1 MTMKSNSIVLR
12 KALAD
17 VTQRKGRTV
26 LVILSIL
33 IGVLGLTA
41 VNIAN
46 DEIGGAFI
54 YSHDQSASPDMVFS
68 GPVIDPSAVG
78 IVLHMPNVA
87 KVQLR
92 SEFHSNW
99 HTTNGTGSAS
109 IQINGYTDLQHIQL
123 GHFQTTRGRLPGAG
137 EIVMDSRD
145 SVVQPVAF
153 GNTVT
158 IDTSSGTAS
167 LRVVGLA
174 RTLGWATSE
183 SAALAT
189 GYMQAAALQQIA
201 GPPVSRTKAQSG
213 PDVDTVVMVK
223 VRDTRQAMQT
233 LQAVEQALT
242 QAHVKVTD
250 ASLHDTTSGE
260 LAINGM
266 LIIIRVLALIAL
278 LLTGM
283 LIINT
288 ITVLVTEQM
297 RIIGTMKA
305 IGGTRWVIMQG
316 YLISVGVYSLMGTIL
331 GLVAGIGAGNQLA
344 ALFAEIIQIDL
355 GPFQVS
361 PWILV
366 VSMLVGLLLPPLAA
380 LAPLWQ
386 GTRITVREAMA
397 GYGVSVGSGKQR
409 AWGQRLAWVPQTAS
423 LGVRGIFRKRMPAL
437 LTVLAFTLSC
447 AVFLSVQ
454 ITTSSIGYTLD
465 QWANAYTN
473 DLTAQWGSIKY
484 RPGIYEEM
492 IHQVQALANV
502 ERVEPRT
509 SRTVTTRQV
518 DLSLTGLEAQT
529 QFYRYHLVAG
539 RWLAASES
547 NTIVLSD
554 LAAQTLRLRVGDT
567 LTLTEDMRQATWRV
581 VGIVHDLQAAGGIG
595 EAFTTLE
602 NMNVHLLRLP
612 ADSMMMLMV
621 RAHNHAEN
629 AVNQLAGQ
637 VNSTLSS
644 LGVQAQVT
652 TLQEMTAQAQS
663 VDLMIYVLFYSIA
676 IIVALV
682 GLLGLFIPIS
692 PTVLERRLEIGI
704 LRTLGAKGRRVASV
718 FWLESTALALLAWG
732 MGTLLGLP
740 GAYGIIRLL
749 SALIVPFDFFAPPML
764 ILTTLGFVI
773 VVTLLASVGPA
784 LRASR
789 LQLREVLHYE

>member
-1 MTMKSNSIVLR
+1 MKSNSIVLR

-46 DEIGGAFI
+46 DVIGGAFI

-68 GPVIDPSAVG
+68 GPVIDPSVVG
-78 IVLHMPNVA
+78 MVLHMPNVA

-92 SEFHSNW
+92 SEYHSNW

-123 GHFQTTRGRLPGAG
+123 GTFQLTSGRLPGRG

-145 SVVQPVAF
+145 SVVQPVAL
-153 GNTVT
+153 GDSVT
-158 IDTSSGTAS
+158 ITTSSGTAS

-183 SAALAT
+183 SASQAT
-189 GYMQAAALQQIA
+189 AYMQAAALQQIA
-201 GPPVSRTKAQSG
+201 GPPVSSTKGRSG
-213 PDVDTVVMVK
+213 PVLATVVMVK
-223 VRDTRQAMQT
+223 VRDTRQAMAT
-233 LQAVEQALT
+233 LQAIEQALT

-266 LIIIRVLALIAL
+266 LIVIRVLALIAL

-297 RIIGTMKA
+297 SSIGTMKA
-305 IGGTRWVIMQG
+305 IGGTRWVIMRG
-316 YLISVGVYSLMGTIL
+316 YLISVGVYSLVGTIL
-331 GLVAGIGAGNQLA
+331 GLVAGLGAGTQLA
-344 ALFAEIIQIDL
+344 AVLAGFMQIDL

-366 VSMLVGLLLPPLAA
+366 VSMLVGLMLPPLAA

-386 GTRITVREAMA
+386 GMRITVREAMA

-409 AWGQRLAWVPQTAS
+409 AWGQRLTWVPQTAW
-423 LGVRGIFRKRMPAL
+423 LGVRGIFRKRMRAI
-437 LTVLAFTLSC
+437 LTVLALTLSC
-447 AVFLSVQ
+447 GVFMSVQ
-454 ITTSSIGYTLD
+454 ITTSSIGSTLD
-465 QWANAYTN
+465 QWANAYTT

-492 IHQVQALANV
+492 RHQVQALANV

-509 SRTVTTRQV
+509 SGTVSIRQG

-529 QFYRYHLVAG
+529 QFYQYHLVAG

-547 NTIVLSD
+547 NTIVISD
-554 LAAQTLRLRVGDT
+554 LAAQTLHLRVGDR
-567 LTLTEDMRQATWRV
+567 LTLTQGSTQATWRII
-581 VGIVHDLQAAGGIG
+581 GIVHDLNASGGIG

-602 NMNVHLLRLP
+602 NLNVHLLRLP

-621 RAHNHAEN
+621 RAHNHADN

-637 VNSTLSS
+637 VNSTLSG

-676 IIVALV
+676 MIVALV
-682 GLLGLFIPIS
+682 GLLGLFSTIATS
-692 PTVLERRLEIGI
+692 VLERRLEMGI
-704 LRTLGAKGRRVASV
+704 LRALGAKGRRVASV

-732 MGTLLGLP
+732 MGTLLGIP

-749 SALIVPFDFFAPPML
+749 SALIVPFDFFVPPVL
-764 ILTTLGFVI
+764 ILTTLGFVM
-773 VVTLLASVGPA
+773 VVTLLASVGPT

-789 LQLREVLHYE
+789 LQLREVLRYE

>member
-1 MTMKSNSIVLR
+1 VLR

-17 VTQRKGRTV
+17 VTQCKGRTV

-33 IGVLGLTA
+33 IGILGLTA

-46 DEIGGAFI
+46 DVIGGAFI
-54 YSHDQSASPDMVFS
+54 YSHDQSASPDMVLS

-78 IVLHMPNVA
+78 MVLHMPNVA

-92 SEFHSNW
+92 SEYHTNW

-123 GHFQTTRGRLPGAG
+123 GTFQLTSGRLPGRG

-145 SVVQPVAF
+145 SVVQPVAL
-153 GNTVT
+153 GDSVT
-158 IDTSSGTAS
+158 ITTSNGTVS

-183 SAALAT
+183 RAAQAT
-189 GYMQAAALQQIA
+189 AYMQAAALQQIA

-213 PDVDTVVMVK
+213 PVLDTVVMVK
-223 VRDTRQAMQT
+223 VRDTRQAMAT
-233 LQAVEQALT
+233 LQAIEQALT

-250 ASLHDTTSGE
+250 ASLHDTTSGA

-266 LIIIRVLALIAL
+266 LIVIRVLALIAL

-297 RIIGTMKA
+297 STIGTMKA
-305 IGGTRWVIMQG
+305 MGGTGWVIMRG
-316 YLISVGVYSLMGTIL
+316 YLISVGVYSLVGTIL
-331 GLVAGIGAGNQLA
+331 GLAAGIGAGTQLA
-344 ALFAEIIQIDL
+344 AVLAGFMQIDL

-386 GTRITVREAMA
+386 GTRITVWEAMA

-409 AWGQRLAWVPQTAS
+409 AWGQRLAWVPQTAW
-423 LGVRGIFRKRMPAL
+423 LGVRGIFRKRMRAI
-437 LTVLAFTLSC
+437 LTVLALTLSC
-447 AVFLSVQ
+447 AVFMSVQ
-454 ITTSSIGYTLD
+454 ITTSSIGSTLD
-465 QWANAYTN
+465 QWANAYTT

-484 RPGIYEEM
+484 RPGIYEDM

-509 SRTVTTRQV
+509 SGTVSTRQG
-518 DLSLTGLEAQT
+518 DLALTGLEAQT
-529 QFYRYHLVAG
+529 QFYQYHLVAG

-554 LAAQTLRLRVGDT
+554 LAAQTLHLRVGDR
-567 LTLTEDMRQATWRV
+567 LTLTEDRRQATWRII
-581 VGIVHDLQAAGGIG
+581 GMVHDLQASGGIR

-637 VNSTLSS
+637 VNSTLSG
-644 LGVQAQVT
+644 LGVQPQVT

-676 IIVALV
+676 MIVALV
-682 GLLGLFIPIS
+682 GLLGLFSTIATS
-692 PTVLERRLEIGI
+692 VLERRLEIGI
-704 LRTLGAKGRRVASV
+704 LRALGAKGRQAASV

-732 MGTLLGLP
+732 MGTLLGIP

-749 SALIVPFDFFAPPML
+749 SILIVPFDFLVPPVL
-764 ILTTLGFVI
+764 ILTTFGFVM
-773 VVTLLASVGPA
+773 VVTLFASVGPA

-789 LQLREVLHYE
+789 LQLREVLRYE

>member
-1 MTMKSNSIVLR
+1 MNSNSIVLR

-17 VTQRKGRTV
+17 VTQRKGRTI

-68 GPVIDPSAVG
+68 APVMNPSTATG
-78 IVLHMPNVA
+78 IAQRMPNVA
-87 KVQLR
+87 KVQVR
-92 SEFHSNW
+92 SEYHTNW

-109 IQINGYTDLQHIQL
+109 LQINGYADFQHIQL
-123 GHFQTTRGRLPGAG
+123 GTFQLTSGRLPGPG

-145 SVVQPVAF
+145 SVVQPVAL
-153 GNTVT
+153 GDTVT
-158 IDTSSGTAS
+158 ITTSNGMVS

-183 SAALAT
+183 STAQAT

-201 GPPVSRTKAQSG
+201 GPPVSSIGKGQSG
-213 PDVDTVVMVK
+213 LELATVLMVK
-223 VRDTRQAMQT
+223 VRDTRQAMAT
-233 LQAVEQALT
+233 ALAIEQALT
-242 QAHVKVTD
+242 QANVKVSD
-250 ASLHDTTSGE
+250 ASLHDTTSGA

-266 LIIIRVLALIAL
+266 LIVIRVLALIAL

-305 IGGTRWVIMQG
+305 IGGTGWVIMQG
-316 YLISVGVYSLMGTIL
+316 YLISVGVYSLVGTIL

-344 ALFAEIIQIDL
+344 AVFAGIVQIDL
-355 GPFQVS
+355 GPFHIS

-386 GTRITVREAMA
+386 GTSITVREAMA

-409 AWGQRLAWVPQTAS
+409 AWGQRLAWVPQTAW
-423 LGVRGIFRKRMPAL
+423 LGVRGIFRKRMRAI
-437 LTVLAFTLSC
+437 LTVLALTLSC
-447 AVFLSVQ
+447 AVFMSVQ

-465 QWANAYTN
+465 QLTNAYNN
-473 DLTAQWGSIKY
+473 DLTAEWGSIKY
-484 RPGIYEEM
+484 RPGIYEDM

-509 SRTVTTRQV
+509 SVTVSTRRG

-529 QFYRYHLVAG
+529 QFYQYHLVAG

-547 NTIVLSD
+547 NTIVISD
-554 LAAQTLRLRVGDT
+554 LAAQTLHLRVGDT
-567 LTLTEDMRQATWRV
+567 LTLTQGSTQATWRII
-581 VGIVHDLQAAGGIG
+581 GIVHDLQASGGIG

-602 NMNVHLLRLP
+602 NMNVHLLQLP

-621 RAHNHAEN
+621 RAHNHAVN

-637 VNSTLSS
+637 VNSTLSG

-663 VDLMIYVLFYSIA
+663 ADLMIYVLFYSIA
-676 IIVALV
+676 MIVALV
-682 GLLGLFIPIS
+682 GLLGLFSTIATS
-692 PTVLERRLEIGI
+692 VLERRLEIGI
-704 LRTLGAKGRRVASV
+704 MRALGAKGRRVASI
-718 FWLESTALALLAWG
+718 FWLESTALALLAWC

-749 SALIVPFDFFAPPML
+749 STLIAPFDFLVPPVL
-764 ILTTLGFVI
+764 ILTTFGFVM
-773 VVTLLASVGPA
+773 VVTLLASFGPA

>member
-1 MTMKSNSIVLR
+1 MKSNSIVLR

-17 VTQRKGRTV
+17 VTQCKGRTV

-33 IGVLGLTA
+33 IGILGLTA

-46 DEIGGAFI
+46 DVIGGAFI
-54 YSHDQSASPDMVFS
+54 YSHDQSASPDMVLS

-78 IVLHMPNVA
+78 MVLHMPNVA

-92 SEFHSNW
+92 SEYHTNW

-123 GHFQTTRGRLPGAG
+123 GTFQLTSGRLPGRG

-145 SVVQPVAF
+145 SVVQPVAL
-153 GNTVT
+153 GDSVT
-158 IDTSSGTAS
+158 ITTSNGTVS

-183 SAALAT
+183 RAAQAT
-189 GYMQAAALQQIA
+189 AYMQAAALQQIA

-213 PDVDTVVMVK
+213 PVLDTVVMVK
-223 VRDTRQAMQT
+223 VRDTRQAMAT
-233 LQAVEQALT
+233 LQAIEQALT

-250 ASLHDTTSGE
+250 ASLHDTTSGA

-266 LIIIRVLALIAL
+266 LIVIRVLALIAL

-297 RIIGTMKA
+297 STIGTMKA
-305 IGGTRWVIMQG
+305 MGGTGWVIMRG
-316 YLISVGVYSLMGTIL
+316 YLISVGVYSLVGTIL
-331 GLVAGIGAGNQLA
+331 GLAAGIGAGTQLA
-344 ALFAEIIQIDL
+344 AVLAGFMQIDL

-386 GTRITVREAMA
+386 GTRITVWEAMA

-409 AWGQRLAWVPQTAS
+409 AWGQRLAWVPQTAW
-423 LGVRGIFRKRMPAL
+423 LGVRGIFRKRMRAI
-437 LTVLAFTLSC
+437 LTVLALTLSC
-447 AVFLSVQ
+447 AVFMSVQ
-454 ITTSSIGYTLD
+454 ITTSSIGSTLD
-465 QWANAYTN
+465 QWANAYTT

-484 RPGIYEEM
+484 RPGIYEDM

-509 SRTVTTRQV
+509 SGTVSTRQG
-518 DLSLTGLEAQT
+518 DLALTGLEAQT
-529 QFYRYHLVAG
+529 QFYQYHLVAG

-554 LAAQTLRLRVGDT
+554 LAAQTLHLRVGDR
-567 LTLTEDMRQATWRV
+567 LTLTEDRRQATWRII
-581 VGIVHDLQAAGGIG
+581 GMVHDLQASGGIR

-637 VNSTLSS
+637 VNSTLSG
-644 LGVQAQVT
+644 LGVQPQVT

-676 IIVALV
+676 MIVALV
-682 GLLGLFIPIS
+682 GLLGLFSTIATS
-692 PTVLERRLEIGI
+692 VLERRLEIGI
-704 LRTLGAKGRRVASV
+704 LRALGAKGRQVASV

-732 MGTLLGLP
+732 MGTLLGIP

-749 SALIVPFDFFAPPML
+749 SILIVPFDFLVPPVL
-764 ILTTLGFVI
+764 ILTTFGFVM
-773 VVTLLASVGPA
+773 VVTLFASVGPA

-789 LQLREVLHYE
+789 LQLREVLRYE

>member
-1 MTMKSNSIVLR
+1 MP
-12 KALAD
+12 ALALG
-17 VTQRKGRTV
+17 GRDIKTNAIIAYLYLQPV
-26 LVILSIL
+26 L
-33 IGVLGLTA
+33 A
-41 VNIAN
+41 
-46 DEIGGAFI
+46 
-54 YSHDQSASPDMVFS
+54 FS
-68 GPVIDPSAVG
+68 GSYPDVMGLSMASDIGQSLTNDAQH
-78 IVLHMPNVA
+78 LVA
-87 KVQLR
+87 CGLR
-92 SEFHSNW
+92 ESRE
-99 HTTNGTGSAS
+99 
-109 IQINGYTDLQHIQL
+109 
-123 GHFQTTRGRLPGAG
+123 RG
-137 EIVMDSRD
+137 EITLACNACGCLEMFDLFQQSFRTCHICCYLSEIFYRPACPGQRAPCRLRGILHNGERAFAVLQLQMCLNDVKLTD
-145 SVVQPVAF
+145 QPDH
-153 GNTVT
+153 
-158 IDTSSGTAS
+158 I
-167 LRVVGLA
+167 LRQCIVK
-174 RTLGWATSE
+174 
-183 SAALAT
+183 
-189 GYMQAAALQQIA
+189 IA
-201 GPPVSRTKAQSG
+201 GAQSG
-213 PDVDTVVMVK
+213 PELDTVVMVK

-266 LIIIRVLALIAL
+266 LIVIRVLALIAL

-316 YLISVGVYSLMGTIL
+316 YLISVGVYSLVGTIL

-344 ALFAEIIQIDL
+344 AVFAGIIQIDL
-355 GPFQVS
+355 GHFQVS

-366 VSMLVGLLLPPLAA
+366 VSILAGLLLPPLAA

-409 AWGQRLAWVPQTAS
+409 AWGQRLAWVPQTAW
-423 LGVRGIFRKRMPAL
+423 LGVRGIFRKRMRAI
-437 LTVLAFTLSC
+437 LTVLALTLSC
-447 AVFLSVQ
+447 AVFMSVQ

-502 ERVEPRT
+502 DRVEPRT
-509 SRTVTTRQV
+509 SGTVNTRQG

-529 QFYRYHLVAG
+529 QFYQYHLVAG

-547 NTIVLSD
+547 NTIVISD
-554 LAAQTLRLRVGDT
+554 LAATTLHLRVGDT

-581 VGIVHDLQAAGGIG
+581 VGIVHDLQASGGIG

-676 IIVALV
+676 IIVALI
-682 GLLGLFIPIS
+682 GLLCLFSTIS
-692 PTVLERRLEIGI
+692 SSVLERRLELGI
-704 LRTLGAKGRRVASV
+704 LRALGAKGRRVANV
-718 FWLESTALALLAWG
+718 FSLESTALALFAWG
-732 MGTLLGLP
+732 MGTLLGIP

-749 SALIVPFDFFAPPML
+749 SALIVPFDFLVPPVL
-764 ILTTLGFVI
+764 ILTTFGFVM